1 MTHNQTC
8 KGESRNQH
16 YSQTKLG
23 TFRSTNEAL
32 LLTRQSLAFY
42 SNHVMAADLGWSHFL

>member
-1 MTHNQTC
+1 MTHNYCHQSC

-16 YSQTKLG
+16 HSRTKLG
-23 TFRSTNEAL
+23 TFRSITKAL

-42 SNHVMAADLGWSHFL
+42 SNRVMAADLG